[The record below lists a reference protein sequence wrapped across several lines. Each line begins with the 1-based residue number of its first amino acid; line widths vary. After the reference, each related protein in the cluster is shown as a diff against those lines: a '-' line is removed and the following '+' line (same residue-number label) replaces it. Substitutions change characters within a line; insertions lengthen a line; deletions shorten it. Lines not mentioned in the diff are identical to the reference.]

1 MFVTRQVGEEWLD
14 ECLLPKFKKE
24 NSIMVWGGILG
35 ETGTKFLVL
44 WEKNDWGTI
53 TAQTY
58 IDHILQAS
66 LWPFWFWESHRCG
79 PDLHGRPLWIMEDGA
94 PAHRA
99 GATKAW
105 QDERHM
111 PKLVWPPSSPD
122 LNPIE
127 NIWHL
132 LKTRLN
138 KRNPHPTTMAAVR
151 VAILE
156 EWNGITIDEIR
167 RVVDNMP
174 QRVQAVLAAEGGHTK
189 W

>member
-1 MFVTRQVGEEWLD
+1 
-14 ECLLPKFKKE
+14 
-24 NSIMVWGGILG
+24 
-35 ETGTKFLVL
+35 
-44 WEKNDWGTI
+44 
-53 TAQTY
+53 
-58 IDHILQAS
+58 
-66 LWPFWFWESHRCG
+66 
-79 PDLHGRPLWIMEDGA
+79 
-94 PAHRA
+94 
-99 GATKAW
+99 
-105 QDERHM
+105 M

-138 KRNPHPTTMAAVR
+138 KRNPRPTTMTAIR
-151 VAILE
+151 VAIVE

>member
-1 MFVTRQVGEEWLD
+1 
-14 ECLLPKFKKE
+14 
-24 NSIMVWGGILG
+24 
-35 ETGTKFLVL
+35 
-44 WEKNDWGTI
+44 
-53 TAQTY
+53 
-58 IDHILQAS
+58 
-66 LWPFWFWESHRCG
+66 
-79 PDLHGRPLWIMEDGA
+79 MEDGA
-94 PAHRA
+94 PAHCA

-105 QDERHM
+105 QDEHHM
-111 PKLVWPPSSPD
+111 PKLVWPPSSPN

-138 KRNPHPTTMAAVR
+138 KWNPRPTTMAAVR

-156 EWNGITIDEIR
+156 EWNGITIDEIW